1 MAIHVLA
8 ADGRRTAAATSARAA
23 SLAGGD
29 TSVPRAERAERVVS
43 ARDGASSNEIEL
55 SAGDAISS

>member
-1 MAIHVLA
+1 MA
-8 ADGRRTAAATSARAA
+8 ADGGRTAAATSARAA

-29 TSVPRAERAERVVS
+29 TSVPRAESAVRVES

-55 SAGDAISS
+55 SSKGDSISS